1 MPHDSERSI
10 ASLGLFFECMES
22 LGGPIRGM
30 MLLLLPCREGFSLTP
45 TWGER
50 REQIE

>member
-1 MPHDSERSI
+1 MLHDSERSI

-45 TWGER
+45 TGGKEENR
-50 REQIE
+50 